1 MPTPGPPLRVREGM
15 IRRGRVAP
23 PAFEVEG
30 ALEPGWEEGTGVNGD
45 ELVVGLAPAEVA
57 FAFAGADIA
66 TATLA
71 GSVVDADARRGIQR
85 GDGGLGKLRW
95 SSSSAAVSGSALPFP
110 VMVLA
115 VRLGCERWRALPP
128 PQRYLMI
135 CRKTII
141 IMYEFKYS
149 PLHHPQYHDSPHSI
163 VHPNHPQPHCHI
175 RESRTGCMRNA
186 VASCLNLIQT
196 VPRIVD

>member
-15 IRRGRVAP
+15 IRRGRAGP

-30 ALEPGWEEGTGVNGD
+30 VLEPGWEEVTSDNGD
-45 ELVVGLAPAEVA
+45 ESVVGLAPAEVA

-85 GDGGLGKLRW
+85 RVWRGLLGSCDGFV
-95 SSSSAAVSGSALPFP
+95 AVSWFRFACP

-128 PQRYLMI
+128 RLSA
-135 CRKTII
+135 T
-141 IMYEFKYS
+141 
-149 PLHHPQYHDSPHSI
+149 
-163 VHPNHPQPHCHI
+163 
-175 RESRTGCMRNA
+175 
-186 VASCLNLIQT
+186 
-196 VPRIVD
+196 